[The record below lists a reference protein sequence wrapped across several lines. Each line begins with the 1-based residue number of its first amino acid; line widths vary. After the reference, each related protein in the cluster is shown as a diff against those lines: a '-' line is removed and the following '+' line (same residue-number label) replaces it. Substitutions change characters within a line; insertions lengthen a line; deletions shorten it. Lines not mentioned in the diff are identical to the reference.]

1 MLTDARDSGC
11 GYLATLARVSLTMFI
26 NIVQLIAFNMAAEN
40 LTPIEG
46 PGLNVRTHPL
56 TVRIIVSG

>member
-1 MLTDARDSGC
+1 
-11 GYLATLARVSLTMFI
+11 MFI